1 MNKFEKMN
9 DVIFKVSFGNFSN
22 PINVVENIDIKANCD
37 FKIVESE
44 KNVTFVSNNEELA
57 RLEKLSSENGETW
70 ATFHSSNAHFFG
82 FGEKMGFLDKR
93 GRNMKMMNMDNPL
106 HTPDLDPM
114 YISIPFFIVLS
125 PKKPAMGFYVNS
137 TSRSFFNMKND
148 SYTFGVEDAGIEF
161 YAIYGPTVADV
172 IEHFTA
178 IVGRIPMPPAWA
190 LGYQQ
195 SRWSY
200 TTAQEALDVSRKMRK
215 DGIPCDVI
223 YLDIDYM
230 KGYRVFT
237 WGDGFNDPKTFVDEM
252 RKNGFKVVVIMDP
265 GVKEEDG
272 YKVYESGKAIN
283 AFTKSENGDN
293 FTGYVWPGKCVFPD
307 FLRSDVRQWWALQHK
322 DLFEADVAGIWND
335 MNEPS
340 IVWTDTNTKELKDL
354 LSIDEPMSFALLEKL
369 KEFTFQKDYA
379 HKITHMDDLNK
390 KWPHLKVRN
399 VYALLEAMAT
409 TKAFEIYR
417 PNERPFIL
425 SRSGFASIQKYA
437 AVWTGDNSSWWEH
450 LKAEMPIS
458 MGLGLSGVSFCGADV
473 GGFGGNT
480 TAELLVRWTEIGAF
494 LPFFRNHSAIGT
506 KHQEPWAFGEDV
518 ERILKKYIKM
528 RYELFPYLYT
538 LFFQSH
544 KSGIPM
550 MRPLLMYDQN
560 DENLYNI
567 NDEFMVGNSMIVAPI
582 TEPNTTWRSVYFPQ
596 GKWIDVRN
604 EKKYNGKRVYK
615 IDAPLDEIPVFV
627 KEDSIVPRTD
637 SMNYLFEREKMTLYL
652 DFYGQQAS
660 TQIYE
665 DDGETLDYKKGI
677 YNIYQVSVGSEST
690 GYNVSIKA
698 LHKKYNGRYKKVVMN
713 FITSKEIRSSAIQI
727 NGKMVKSYFENGI
740 LKADFDLEAL

>member
-1 MNKFEKMN
+1 M
-9 DVIFKVSFGNFSN
+9 SFGNFSN
-22 PINVVENIDIKANCD
+22 PIDVVENIEVKAEYD
-37 FKIVESE
+37 FKAVEDE
-44 KNVTFVSNNEELA
+44 KSVIFVSNGEELA
-57 RLEKLSSENGETW
+57 KLEKLSSENGKTL
-70 ATFHSSNAHFFG
+70 ATFHSPNAHFFG

-106 HTPDLDPM
+106 HIPDLDPM
-114 YISIPFFIVLS
+114 YISIPFFMVLS
-125 PKKPAMGFYVNS
+125 PGKPAIGFYVNS
-137 TSRSFFNMKND
+137 TSRSFFDVEND
-148 SYTFGVEDAGIEF
+148 SYTFGVEDDGIEF
-161 YAIYGPTVADV
+161 YVIYGPNVADV

-178 IVGRIPMPPAWA
+178 IVGRMPMPPAWA

-200 TTAQEALDVSRKMRK
+200 ATAQEALDVSRKMRQDK
-215 DGIPCDVI
+215 IPCDVI

-230 KGYRVFT
+230 NGYRVFT
-237 WGDGFNDPKTFVDEM
+237 WGNGFGDPKKFVNEM
-252 RKNGFKVVVIMDP
+252 KKSGFKVVVIMDP

-272 YKVYESGKAIN
+272 YEVYESGKDVN
-283 AFTKSENGDN
+283 AFAKSEDGDD

-307 FLRSDVRQWWALQHK
+307 FLRSDVREWWALQHK
-322 DLFEADVAGIWND
+322 ALFDAGVAGIWND

-340 IVWTDTNTKELKDL
+340 IVWTDANTQELKDL
-354 LSIDEPMSFALLEKL
+354 LSSGEPMNFALLEKL
-369 KEFTFQKDYA
+369 KGFTFQKDYA
-379 HKITHMDDLNK
+379 HEITHMDDSNK

-417 PNERPFIL
+417 SNERPFIL
-425 SRSGFASIQKYA
+425 SRAGFAGIQKYA

-458 MGLGLSGVSFCGADV
+458 MGLGLSGVSFCGTDV
-473 GGFGGNT
+473 GGFGGNA

-494 LPFFRNHSAIGT
+494 FPFFRNHSAIGT
-506 KHQEPWAFGEDV
+506 RSQEPWAFGEDV
-518 ERILKKYIKM
+518 EKILKKYIKM

-544 KSGIPM
+544 KMGIPV
-550 MRPLLMYDQN
+550 MRPLFMYDRD
-560 DENLYNI
+560 DENLYSI
-567 NDEFMVGNSMIVAPI
+567 NDEFMVGDSMIVAPI
-582 TEPNTTWRSVYFPQ
+582 TEPNTVWRSVYFPQ

-604 EKKYNGKRVYK
+604 KREYDGKRVYK

-627 KEDSIVPRTD
+627 KGGSIIPRTD
-637 SMNYLFEREKMTLYL
+637 PMNYLFEKEKMTLYL
-652 DFYGQQAS
+652 DFYGQRAS
-660 TQIYE
+660 TKVYE
-665 DDGETLDYKKGI
+665 DDGETLNYEKGV

-690 GYNVSIKA
+690 GYNVSIEA
-698 LHKKYNGRYKKVVMN
+698 LHKEYKGRYKKVTMN
-713 FITSKEIRSSAIQI
+713 FMTSKEIRSSTVRI
-727 NGKMVKSYFENGI
+727 NGKMAKPYFENGV